1 MKFFAFSIFSFI
13 ALSLSAQ
20 EVLLPLLSNPA
31 IKYRT
36 QLKAP
41 NLAASRYD
49 VTGTL
54 LVESNTLSLPFLDD
68 FSSNKTRKFDFPEN
82 YIFDSIL
89 NATGPCM
96 NANLVTTI
104 QARFHKLQSWDYTY
118 NITLQQID
126 STAKAPVVFNYF
138 SSTGPLCLNAP
149 PSNFQFFPE
158 YYTYTFN
165 PQTGAKIDSQLVV
178 NDTLNPD
185 TLIDY
190 APKIYKAK
198 LADEWLWMDN
208 YAFVNNTYPIFPPTI
223 GVATLD
229 GLNENG
235 RPYDPFIS
243 NNAYGRADR
252 LTSKPINLTG
262 LSEADSLYLSF
273 FYQPMGLGDYPNAID
288 SLILEFRNE
297 YTGVWEVVWRRRGFA
312 AAPRD
317 TALDFKQVMIPFPA
331 TVVPL
336 TNYFYNGFQFR
347 FRNKGSINGN
357 NDHWH
362 IDYVK
367 LDKNRSLNDT
377 IINDI
382 AFINPIST
390 ILNNY
395 YTMPA
400 DQYNGVD
407 DLSDTLNLYVRNL
420 NYYNNNAPATNF
432 QGNANETF
440 PATSVIFNAPLQT
453 FNAGYS
459 NTISIN
465 PKTDFTLPASLGNT
479 DSVSVFIK
487 EWISPNDIL
496 PSNDTVSATQVF
508 YNELAYDDGSAEKA
522 YGIIGDVNKVKKV
535 GYEFLLNKPDT
546 LSGFKVMFTNIDAN
560 VNNLVF
566 QFSVWDSIQLNQYVP
581 DVPLWTSANMTPKYI
596 DSVDGFAV
604 FRMDTQLLLSGK
616 FYFGWTQTDDR
627 NIQIGY
633 DRNSTRGCEHIYY
646 YTEQTWKKSSICS
659 TLPGSIMI
667 HLLFGDTNK
676 IKPTSIVDL
685 RKEILDVKLYPN
697 PTFDRIN
704 FELQDEPTNYTVAVY
719 DLMGRKRQSQTLL
732 SNSVSLNEIE
742 NGMCFVAITHLPSQK
757 SVVKK
762 VMKL

>member
-1 MKFFAFSIFSFI
+1 MKFFAASIFSIFS
-13 ALSLSAQ
+13 LGLLAQ
-20 EVLLPLLSNPA
+20 DVVLPLLSNPA
-31 IKYRT
+31 LQHKRKPAI
-36 QLKAP
+36 
-41 NLAASRYD
+41 NNIAASRYD

-54 LVESNTLSLPFLDD
+54 LVESNTLPLPFLDD
-68 FSSNKTRKFDFPEN
+68 FSSDRTRQYDFPEN
-82 YIFDSIL
+82 YIFDSIV

-96 NANLVTTI
+96 DANLVTTI
-104 QARFHKLQSWDYTY
+104 QGRFHIQQSWDYTY
-118 NITLQQID
+118 NVALQRVD
-126 STAKAPVVFNYF
+126 STSKAPVVFNYF
-138 SSTGPLCLNAP
+138 SSTGPLCLDAP
-149 PSNFQFFPE
+149 PSNFQFYPE
-158 YYTYTFN
+158 YYSYTFN
-165 PQTGAKIDSQLVV
+165 TQNGNKIDSQLVV
-178 NDTLNPD
+178 NDTLNRD

-198 LADEWLWMDN
+198 LADSWLWMDN

-243 NNAYGRADR
+243 PNAYGRADR
-252 LTSKPINLTG
+252 LTSKPLDLSG

-273 FYQPMGLGDYPNAID
+273 FYQPMGLGDAPNAID
-288 SLILEFRNE
+288 SLVLEFRNE
-297 YTGVWEVVWRRRGFA
+297 YTGAWELVWRRRGYGA
-312 AAPRD
+312 VPKD
-317 TALDFKQVMIPFPA
+317 TALDFKQIMIPFPA
-331 TVVPL
+331 KVVPV
-336 TNYFYNGFQFR
+336 TNYFYDGFQFR

-367 LDKNRSLNDT
+367 LDKNRSINDT

-390 ILNNY
+390 VLDKY

-400 DQYNGVD
+400 DQYLGVD
-407 DLSDTLNLYVRNL
+407 DLSDTINLYVRNL
-420 NYYNNNAPATNF
+420 NYFNNNAPATNF
-432 QGNANETF
+432 QGFVNETF
-440 PATSVIFNAPLQT
+440 PAASVVYAAPLQT

-459 NTISIN
+459 NTITLI
-465 PKTDFTLPASLGNT
+465 PKTDFTMPALLGNT
-479 DSVSVFIK
+479 DSVSIFLK

-508 YNELAYDDGSAEKA
+508 SNELAYDDGTAEKT
-522 YGIIGDVNKVKKV
+522 YGIIGDINKVKKI
-535 GYEFLLNKPDT
+535 GYEFILNKPDT

-566 QFSVWDSIQLNQYVP
+566 QFSVWDSIELNKYVP
-581 DVPLWTSANMTPKYI
+581 DVPIWTSPNMTPKYI
-596 DSVDGFAV
+596 DSVNGFAV
-604 FRMDTQLLLSGK
+604 FKMDTQLLLSGK
-616 FYFGWTQTDDR
+616 FYFGWTQTDER

-633 DRNSTRGCEHIYY
+633 DRNSPRGCDHIYFF
-646 YTEQTWKKSSICS
+646 TEQTWKKSNICS
-659 TLPGSIMI
+659 TLPGSPMI

-676 IKPTSIVDL
+676 IKPTAVNDL
-685 RKEILDVKLYPN
+685 RKEALTVNVFPNPALDVL
-697 PTFDRIN
+697 N
-704 FELQDEPTNYTVAVY
+704 FELQDEPANYQFAVY
-719 DLMGRKRQSQTLL
+719 DLMGRQRISETLR
-732 SNSVSLNEIE
+732 SNILSLNNMES
-742 NGMCFVAITHLPSQK
+742 GMYFVAIRHLPSNR